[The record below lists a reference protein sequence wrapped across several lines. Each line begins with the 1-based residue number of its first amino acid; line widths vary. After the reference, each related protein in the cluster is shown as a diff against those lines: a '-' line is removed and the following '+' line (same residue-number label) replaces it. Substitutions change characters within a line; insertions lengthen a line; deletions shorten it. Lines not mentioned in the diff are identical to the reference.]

1 MHKLVRTVALING
14 PNLNWLGKR
23 NPNIYGNTPLTE
35 IEENLKKDAKK
46 LNLNLLTFQS
56 NHEGAI
62 IDYIQELFETASG
75 IIINPGALM
84 ISGYSLRDA
93 LEDFNKPVIEIHIS
107 DISKREP
114 FRRNSIISDVCSEVI
129 TGQGIQ
135 GYSMALSRLVE
146 NHITIERPRDK
157 N

>member
-1 MHKLVRTVALING
+1 MHSLEKTIALING

-23 NPNIYGNTPLTE
+23 NPKIYGNTPLLE
-35 IEENLKKDAKK
+35 IEGDLKKHAKK
-46 LNLNLLTFQS
+46 LNLNLITFQS

-62 IDYIQELFETASG
+62 IDFIQDIFETASG

-107 DISKREP
+107 DISKRET
-114 FRRNSIISDVCSEVI
+114 FRRISIISDVCSDVI

-146 NHITIERPRDK
+146 NHITIERPSDK